1 MVANGLDYEQVDSEE
16 RSMLKEEL
24 MGLCGV
30 VNEGMLVATNYYK
43 WVSEKQI
50 NRKNTSEKEA
60 RKQDRIEEFL
70 LPSISVFNTIQDR

>member
-43 WVSEKQI
+43 WVSEKQT
-50 NRKNTSEKEA
+50 NRRKEYKWQGSKGTGQN
-60 RKQDRIEEFL
+60 RRV
-70 LPSISVFNTIQDR
+70 SITFNQCS